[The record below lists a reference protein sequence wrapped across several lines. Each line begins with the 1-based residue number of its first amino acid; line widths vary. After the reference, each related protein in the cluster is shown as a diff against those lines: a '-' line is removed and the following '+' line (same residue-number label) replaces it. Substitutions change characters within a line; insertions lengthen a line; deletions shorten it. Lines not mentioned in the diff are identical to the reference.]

1 MSKQRIFLRL
11 LKQHLECVLQEVEEF
26 HRISHE
32 SAEISIKPHWKDTPQ
47 KAIDWYRQNAWCNA
61 PGFEREQAAA
71 RAIDLC
77 LVLFDIDKDSDFY
90 YELLN
95 DRLEVLFP
103 GLTMP
108 HANSKNPPVQ
118 LRLIS

>member
-26 HRISHE
+26 HRISQE

-47 KAIDWYRQNAWCNA
+47 KAIDWYRQNAWLNA
-61 PGFEREQAAA
+61 PGFEREKAAA
-71 RAIDLC
+71 RAIDVC
-77 LVLFDIDKDSDFY
+77 LDLDGIDKDSDFY